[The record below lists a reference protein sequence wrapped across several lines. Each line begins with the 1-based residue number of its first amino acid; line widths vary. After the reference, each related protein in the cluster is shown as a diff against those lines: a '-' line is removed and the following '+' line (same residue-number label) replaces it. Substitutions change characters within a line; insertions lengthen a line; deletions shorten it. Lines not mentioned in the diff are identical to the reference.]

1 MPQPGIKPVPAILEI
16 QMDPLALNC
25 QEVPGLLS
33 ERFVIIF
40 GTIFMQMNLLISPQT
55 ITGSNLQALIHKET
69 HKPALK
75 DKAKKLDQLYLK
87 IPKIWSII

>member
-1 MPQPGIKPVPAILEI
+1 
-16 QMDPLALNC
+16 MDPLPLNC

-55 ITGSNLQALIHKET
+55 ITGSNLQVLIHKET

-75 DKAKKLDQLYLK
+75 EKGKKTRSTLPQDSQDLVNY
-87 IPKIWSII
+87 II